1 MTTNASPPQP
11 PSSSAAAT
19 TAPAS
24 GPAALVGRHDLA
36 VTDLDVFKVTSPPS
50 GYPTNMRTFYSPED
64 YVPQVLQSVVS
75 SVSKSIVV
83 AMYGFDDDTLAAML
97 DTALQNPAIYV
108 QITLDQSQASGVHEK
123 DLLAKYAN
131 DMTGNSVA
139 IGQSEKGAIMHRKM
153 VIVDGLWRISGSTN
167 WSTSGETLQDNEL
180 TVIRDAMVCAEARPI
195 LDIEHDS
202 ALKKMAAKRGTP
214 GLMPPPAAPVQA
226 KPTPSAPPAQTSATL
241 TSRDP
246 DGFQSWR
253 ARRSRPHRA
262 HTLPGRP
269 DSARF
274 DRVSV
279 QTLRRSGARWD
290 SSRSPLRVRS

>member
-1 MTTNASPPQP
+1 VTTNASPPPPPPQP
-11 PSSSAAAT
+11 PSSAAAAT

-24 GPAALVGRHDLA
+24 GPAALIGRHDLA

-83 AMYGFDDDTLAAML
+83 AMYGFDDDVLAAML

-108 QITLDQSQASGVHEK
+108 QITLDQSQASGAHEK

-214 GLMPPPAAPVQA
+214 
-226 KPTPSAPPAQTSATL
+226 
-241 TSRDP
+241 
-246 DGFQSWR
+246 
-253 ARRSRPHRA
+253 
-262 HTLPGRP
+262 
-269 DSARF
+269 
-274 DRVSV
+274 
-279 QTLRRSGARWD
+279 
-290 SSRSPLRVRS
+290 

>member
-1 MTTNASPPQP
+1 VTTNASPP
-11 PSSSAAAT
+11 SAAT
-19 TAPAS
+19 TAPGS

-214 GLMPPPAAPVQA
+214 
-226 KPTPSAPPAQTSATL
+226 
-241 TSRDP
+241 
-246 DGFQSWR
+246 
-253 ARRSRPHRA
+253 
-262 HTLPGRP
+262 
-269 DSARF
+269 
-274 DRVSV
+274 
-279 QTLRRSGARWD
+279 
-290 SSRSPLRVRS
+290 

>member
-1 MTTNASPPQP
+1 VTTNASPP
-11 PSSSAAAT
+11 SAAT
-19 TAPAS
+19 TAPGS
-24 GPAALVGRHDLA
+24 GPAALVGRHDLT
-36 VTDLDVFKVTSPPS
+36 VTDLDVFKVTSPAS

-214 GLMPPPAAPVQA
+214 
-226 KPTPSAPPAQTSATL
+226 
-241 TSRDP
+241 
-246 DGFQSWR
+246 
-253 ARRSRPHRA
+253 
-262 HTLPGRP
+262 
-269 DSARF
+269 
-274 DRVSV
+274 
-279 QTLRRSGARWD
+279 
-290 SSRSPLRVRS
+290 

>member
-1 MTTNASPPQP
+1 VTTKASPP
-11 PSSSAAAT
+11 SAAT
-19 TAPAS
+19 TATAPGS
-24 GPAALVGRHDLA
+24 GPAALIGRHDLA

-83 AMYGFDDDTLAAML
+83 AMYGFDDDVLAAML

-108 QITLDQSQASGVHEK
+108 QITLDQSQASGAHEK

-214 GLMPPPAAPVQA
+214 
-226 KPTPSAPPAQTSATL
+226 
-241 TSRDP
+241 
-246 DGFQSWR
+246 
-253 ARRSRPHRA
+253 
-262 HTLPGRP
+262 
-269 DSARF
+269 
-274 DRVSV
+274 
-279 QTLRRSGARWD
+279 
-290 SSRSPLRVRS
+290 

>member
-1 MTTNASPPQP
+1 MTTNASPP
-11 PSSSAAAT
+11 SAAT
-19 TAPAS
+19 TAPGS

-64 YVPQVLQSVVS
+64 FVPQVLQSVVS

-214 GLMPPPAAPVQA
+214 
-226 KPTPSAPPAQTSATL
+226 
-241 TSRDP
+241 
-246 DGFQSWR
+246 
-253 ARRSRPHRA
+253 
-262 HTLPGRP
+262 
-269 DSARF
+269 
-274 DRVSV
+274 
-279 QTLRRSGARWD
+279 
-290 SSRSPLRVRS
+290 

>member
-1 MTTNASPPQP
+1 
-11 PSSSAAAT
+11 
-19 TAPAS
+19 
-24 GPAALVGRHDLA
+24 

-214 GLMPPPAAPVQA
+214 
-226 KPTPSAPPAQTSATL
+226 
-241 TSRDP
+241 
-246 DGFQSWR
+246 
-253 ARRSRPHRA
+253 
-262 HTLPGRP
+262 
-269 DSARF
+269 
-274 DRVSV
+274 
-279 QTLRRSGARWD
+279 
-290 SSRSPLRVRS
+290 